1 MLEGKTILIG
11 KEPGNGRLLI
21 AVKGGGSV
29 KTAAI
34 GNSGCV
40 PDSVSRCKP
49 AEDAAHCKLT
59 IDASGAIIL
68 TNLKDRNVTFV
79 NDREIVSKQ
88 VTPDNRIALGKDK
101 YSINLSS
108 ILELAEKLISQ
119 SSTQNQQRQTEV
131 SIKHLKTV
139 WEDYNQ
145 QLKAID
151 KRHKNVGLLARVP
164 MVVTS
169 MGAAIIFAFPEIRS
183 YSIVFTLIALAIMI
197 VGLYLQFTEDPKEKK
212 DRLTLKFQEE
222 YVCPN
227 PECHHF
233 VENRAYNILRQ
244 DKKCRYCGCKY
255 SEK

>member
-21 AVKGGGSV
+21 AVKSGGSV

-88 VTPDNRIALGKDK
+88 VMPDNRIALGKDR

-119 SSTQNQQRQTEV
+119 SSPENRQQKAEV
-131 SIKHLKTV
+131 SIKPLKKV
-139 WEDYNQ
+139 WEDYIRQ
-145 QLKAID
+145 QKAI
-151 KRHKNVGLLARVP
+151 KVRHKNLGIFLKVPIGFTMVGGIVSAAVP
-164 MVVTS
+164 
-169 MGAAIIFAFPEIRS
+169 GIRS
-183 YSIVFTLIALAIMI
+183 YAVVFTIIAFVVMI
-197 VGLYLQFTEDPKEKK
+197 VGLYMQATEKFEDKMEQ
-212 DRLTLKFQEE
+212 LSEKFQNE

-227 PECHHF
+227 PDCHHF
-233 VENRAYNILRQ
+233 VGNYPYNILRQ